1 MTVYSKRNI
10 IFPGPGG
17 QKFLLKKD
25 YIGPVPE
32 WVEKSAYLKAL
43 AADKKVVIT
52 EEAKKPQK
60 KPESPGEKPE
70 EPSGEEK

>member
-10 IFPGPGG
+10 ILPGPGG
-17 QKFLLKKD
+17 QKFRMKTG

-32 WVEKSAYLKAL
+32 WAEKSAYLKAL

-60 KPESPGEKPE
+60 KPEPPGEKPE